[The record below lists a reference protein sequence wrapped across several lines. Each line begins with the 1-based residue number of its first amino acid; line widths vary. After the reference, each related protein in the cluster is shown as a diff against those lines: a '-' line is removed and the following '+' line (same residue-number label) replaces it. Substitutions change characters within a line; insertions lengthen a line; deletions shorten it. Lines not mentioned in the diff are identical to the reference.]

1 MRLAPLSLVI
11 SLSLFTWQAHGQDT
25 NTVSSIQAEI
35 DVKQS
40 EFKELSIIRVNWLS
54 RAEAYLLL
62 LFMQDKSSGDVDR
75 KNIS

>member
-35 DVKQS
+35 DIKQS
-40 EFKELSIIRVNWLS
+40 EFKELSGCFR
-54 RAEAYLLL
+54 
-62 LFMQDKSSGDVDR
+62 
-75 KNIS
+75 